1 MITQHKERL
10 LLLFQSIVFPKVFLF
25 CSFCHTAQWYNL
37 SFNSVKYWCC
47 HRSLKKTE
55 QFGNLSFIVWLRK
68 FYGWFKNN
76 NNNVIIFIYIAPHN
90 YSLKRTW
97 KCSSFH
103 CSAFQVLSNR
113 GHKIKGPTSSP
124 LFPLICSS

>member
-47 HRSLKKTE
+47 HRSKKKKKNRTVR
-55 QFGNLSFIVWLRK
+55 QFKFHSLVKKVLWL
-68 FYGWFKNN
+68 
-76 NNNVIIFIYIAPHN
+76 V
-90 YSLKRTW
+90 
-97 KCSSFH
+97 
-103 CSAFQVLSNR
+103 
-113 GHKIKGPTSSP
+113 
-124 LFPLICSS
+124 